1 MPLFSS
7 PFLPQHEN
15 ILDFMLWWP
24 HTSGHMEM
32 NKQVEPIDIF
42 WASGIYVAFLHRCHP
57 RTSECF
63 PGIPWGVV
71 HGSAVPLPHYR

>member
-1 MPLFSS
+1 MPLFSY

-24 HTSGHMEM
+24 HTSGYMEM

-42 WASGIYVAFLHRCHP
+42 CASGIYVAFLRWCHP
-57 RTSECF
+57 RTWERF
-63 PGIPWGVV
+63 PGTPWGF
-71 HGSAVPLPHYR
+71 VPLSPCR